1 MDATAGQGPLN
12 VAASPGAQ
20 DTRKGPLDVTDGW
33 LAAWNSHD
41 ADALTALFVE
51 DADFI
56 NVVGMWF
63 RGHGQIRFNHA
74 YGFAHMFGASS
85 MRFAKTKVRELGP
98 DAAIIV
104 AAWELTGQVDPDGTP
119 SGPRT
124 GVLTFVV
131 TRTEAGWR
139 AVSAQNTDRIPDA
152 QTHVA
157 SPGGL
162 TPTHYERPR
171 ESERPTP

>member
-1 MDATAGQGPLN
+1 MDAST
-12 VAASPGAQ
+12 SP
-20 DTRKGPLDVTDGW
+20 DPLDVTDGW
-33 LAAWNSHD
+33 LAAWNTHD

-74 YGFAHMFGASS
+74 YGFTHMFGAST
-85 MRFAKTKVRELGP
+85 MRFTKTRVRELGP
-98 DAAIIV
+98 DHAVVV
-104 AAWELTGQVDPDGTP
+104 ATWSLIGQVDPDGAE
-119 SGPRT
+119 SGART

-131 TRTEAGWR
+131 ARTEAGWR
-139 AVSAQNTDRIPDA
+139 SVSAHNTDRVPDA

-157 SPGGL
+157 SPDGL
-162 TPTHYERPR
+162 EPTHYEHAT
-171 ESERPTP
+171 EHERPAP